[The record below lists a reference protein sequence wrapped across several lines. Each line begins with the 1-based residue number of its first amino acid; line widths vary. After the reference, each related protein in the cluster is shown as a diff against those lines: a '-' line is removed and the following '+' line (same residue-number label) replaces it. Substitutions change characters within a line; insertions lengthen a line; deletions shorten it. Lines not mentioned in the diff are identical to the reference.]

1 MKKKETQKTFL
12 RTDFRGE
19 NASDLIAIGFSY
31 TFDWLKGKHIIS
43 EPIKEQ
49 CKAKLMQSRTS
60 LDTKVELSL
69 RWSLPNG
76 SITRMLSEEISLFR
90 MANKFQ

>member
-1 MKKKETQKTFL
+1 
-12 RTDFRGE
+12 
-19 NASDLIAIGFSY
+19 
-31 TFDWLKGKHIIS
+31 
-43 EPIKEQ
+43 
-49 CKAKLMQSRTS
+49 MQSRTS